1 VCDAATIASS
11 VWQPDQIEEAV
22 RANGIHMTY
31 EAFHLLPKGV
41 GIAFNRFSLGLA
53 QDLVP

>member
-1 VCDAATIASS
+1 MCDAATIASS